1 MTNIRRRLSVNKFN
15 SDRHDILCVD
25 MKSFFATCECVERG
39 FDPLKKKL
47 AVVGNVEKDGSVVL
61 AASPALKKMGIKTG
75 SRLFEIKELKDK
87 SIFVTQARMGLY
99 QKKADEIRGI
109 FEEFVPENHIDIYSI
124 DEAWLTLD
132 GTYKLWGNSWEA
144 AEKIRSS
151 IYNKTGIIATV
162 GIGDNKFLAKVVLD
176 NYGKY
181 FGIAECRHEDVEKLL
196 HPLAVEEMWGVGE
209 KMKNNLNRMKIY
221 TIGDLAKAPEDV
233 MKKNYGVVGVRLQ
246 RNANGLDDFSVTYE
260 NSNGLSAFGN
270 TGPNAK
276 SVGRGVTLWEDY
288 KNEDDVLLV
297 IRELIEEVCVVL
309 RERKKLGKTIHLSV
323 EYSRHQEEKGFSRQI
338 TLTKATSVEFV
349 FYKSIKRLF
358 REFYVQKKPVRKL
371 RVSVGNLEE
380 VTDDYDELDKQGRLN
395 MAKDLLNERFG
406 KGTLKN
412 ASSLQN
418 KSISKEQV
426 KKIRGH
432 YE

>member
-1 MTNIRRRLSVNKFN
+1 MTNVRRRLSVNESN
-15 SDRHDILCVD
+15 PGRHDILCVD

-61 AASPALKKMGIKTG
+61 AASPALKKLGIKTG

-99 QKKADEIRGI
+99 QKKADEIRDI
-109 FEEFVPENHIDIYSI
+109 FEEFVPKNHIDIYSI

-132 GTYKLWGNSWEA
+132 GTYKLWGNPWEA

-151 IYNKTGIIATV
+151 IYNKTGMIATV

-196 HPLAVEEMWGVGE
+196 HPLAVEEMWGIGE

-221 TIGDLAKAPEDV
+221 TIGDLAKASEDV
-233 MKKNYGVVGVRLQ
+233 MKKNYGVVGLRLQ
-246 RNANGLDDFSVTYE
+246 RNANGFDDFSVTYE
-260 NSNGLSAFGN
+260 NNNGLSAFGN

-288 KNEDDVLLV
+288 KNEKDILLV
-297 IRELIEEVCVVL
+297 IKELIEEVCVVL

-323 EYSRHQEEKGFSRQI
+323 EYSRHQEEKGFSRQV
-338 TLTKATSVEFV
+338 TLKKPTSDEFD
-349 FYKSIKRLF
+349 FYKLAKSLF
-358 REFYVQKKPVRKL
+358 EEFYVPKKPVRKL

-380 VTDDYDELDKQGRLN
+380 VTEEHDELDKQGRLN